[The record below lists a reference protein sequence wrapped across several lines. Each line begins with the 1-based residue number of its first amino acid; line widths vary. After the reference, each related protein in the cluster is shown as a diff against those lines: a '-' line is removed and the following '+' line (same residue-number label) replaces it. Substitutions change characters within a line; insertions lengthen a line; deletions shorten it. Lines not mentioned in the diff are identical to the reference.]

1 MTIQELYK
9 IIQERKSNSS
19 DNSYTASLLNS
30 GVDRVAQKVGEEAV
44 EVVIAS
50 KNDNKDEF
58 VGEVADLYYHLL
70 VLLTAKNIG
79 LEEVEKV
86 LDTRHSEKT
95 SAQKEVA

>member
-9 IIQERKSNSS
+9 IIQERKSNDS

-50 KNDNKDEF
+50 KNDDKDEF

-70 VLLTAKNIG
+70 VLLAAKNIG